1 MHLPPLRHLAAAT
14 TLACATLSAQ
24 AQITTG
30 AMTAP
35 RMFHQASA
43 LADGRVLLTGGAS
56 NPSSAVL
63 ASTEIYDP
71 ASGTF
76 QPQAPMLVAKREH
89 AAVTLQDGR
98 VLVAGGMTPNG
109 TFSSFAEIFNPATGQ
124 WTAAAPMNTAFFR
137 TMARLLPDGRV
148 MVADRGGSGGHHAEI
163 YDPARNSFSKSGDMV
178 EQTSWHGMVVLL
190 DGRVLKV
197 GGYTAN
203 GYSRNAEIWD
213 PATNQWSATGQL
225 ATERQ
230 DIQPVLLPDG
240 KVLIAGGRSSMKLSS
255 TEIFDPATG
264 QFSPGG
270 DMPLPFTPDSSTSL
284 GDGTI
289 VFTDPYAR
297 QLLQYQPAS
306 GKWNIAGPKRGA
318 ARETSVTRLPDGSL
332 LLAGG
337 AAQNDA
343 TTYAALF
350 EPACSGQQLALSGTS
365 ATPPGDGG
373 EFSFTVTGA
382 PGCRFEAANVPSWL
396 SPWGP
401 SPYTMPASG
410 SMSFVIKALPNPSG
424 AERSASFYLANE
436 LVTVT
441 QPVSATCPSMPY
453 VSPTITK
460 VGYQGGSGTAYV
472 TAPANCPWYISDMPA
487 FASITSAPNGKGNG
501 SFSYSVPAN
510 PGSMSRSASG
520 QLLALTQSASFT
532 FTQDGPPQCPSAPSV
547 SLGSTTFPAA
557 GGTINATVSAAPTC
571 PWNVSAL
578 PAWVKLASAGSG
590 TGNGSFAITASANK
604 GYALSGSGQVS
615 GPGVASTFNLMQDAS
630 PCASWS
636 INPASVRAP
645 NTGASG
651 SFTIKADASCSWS
664 LGGAPSWITISG
676 ASSGSGNGTI
686 SYSIA
691 PNAGTSRSTQLALTG
706 AGPTLSLGI
715 SQDGPTATACSAP
728 INNGVAVNGNLQSSG
743 CPVGARGAGYYTD
756 RYTFNSEPGR
766 LVTIALSS
774 TAFDTY
780 LYLRNPAGTV
790 IKSDDDSGGG
800 TNSRI
805 SFTLPAG
812 TAGTYT
818 IEATS
823 YASSR
828 TGAYSLTLTQ

>member
-14 TLACATLSAQ
+14 LLACATLSAH
-24 AQITTG
+24 AQVTTG

-43 LADGRVLLTGGAS
+43 LADGRIVVTGGTS
-56 NPSSAVL
+56 KPGNPL
-63 ASTEIYDP
+63 YASTEIYDP
-71 ASGTF
+71 ATGQFTSA
-76 QPQAPMLVAKREH
+76 APMLTPRREH
-89 AAVTLQDGR
+89 GAVTLQDGR
-98 VLVAGGMTPNG
+98 VLVAGGMTPNS
-109 TFSSFAEIFNPATGQ
+109 TFSSLAEIYDPATGQ
-124 WTAAAPMNTAFFR
+124 WTQAAPMNTAYFR

-148 MVADRGGSGGHHAEI
+148 LVASRDDSGHHAEI
-163 YDPARNSFSKSGDMV
+163 YDPVKGTFSKSGDMV
-178 EQTSWHGMVVLL
+178 ETTSWHGMVVLA
-190 DGRVLKV
+190 DGRVLKA

-213 PATNQWSATGQL
+213 PATNQWSATGQMS
-225 ATERQ
+225 TERQ

-240 KVLIAGGRSSMKLSS
+240 KVLVAGGRSSMKLAS
-255 TEIFDPATG
+255 TEIYDPATG
-264 QFSPGG
+264 KFSPGA
-270 DMPLPFTPDSSTSL
+270 DMPIAFTPDSSTTL

-297 QLLQYQPAS
+297 ELLQYQPAS

-318 ARETSVTRLPDGSL
+318 ARETSVTRLPDGAL

-337 AAQNDA
+337 AALNDA
-343 TTYAALF
+343 TSYAAVF
-350 EPACSGQQLALSGTS
+350 EQACAGQQLALSATT

-373 EFSFTVTGA
+373 EFSINVTGA

-401 SPYTMPASG
+401 SPYIMPPSG
-410 SMSFVIKALPNPSG
+410 TFSYVIKALPNPSG
-424 AERSASFYLANE
+424 AERSASFYLANQ

-453 VSPTITK
+453 VTPTITRI
-460 VGYQGGSGTAYV
+460 GYQGGSGTAYV
-472 TAPANCPWYISDMPA
+472 SAPATCPWFISDMPA
-487 FASITSAPNGKGNG
+487 FASLTSASSGKGNG
-501 SFSYSVPAN
+501 SFTYSVPAN
-510 PGSMSRSASG
+510 PGSTSRSASG
-520 QLLALTQSASFT
+520 QLLAAAQSASFT
-532 FTQDGPPQCPSAPSV
+532 FTQDGPPQCPTAPSI
-547 SLGSTTFPAA
+547 SLSSTTFPAA

-571 PWNVSAL
+571 PWTVSAL
-578 PAWVKLASAGSG
+578 PAWVKLATAASG
-590 TGNGSFAITASANK
+590 TGNGSFALTASANK
-604 GYALSGSGQVS
+604 GFALSGSGQVS
-615 GPGVASTFNLMQDAS
+615 GPGVASTFNLLQEAS

-636 INPASVRAP
+636 VSPTSVRAS
-645 NTGASG
+645 NTGATG
-651 SFTIKADASCSWS
+651 SFTVKADASCSWNLS
-664 LGGAPSWITISG
+664 AAPSWITISG
-676 ASSGSGNGTI
+676 ASNGSGNGTI

-691 PNAGTSRSTQLALTG
+691 PNSGTSRSSTLSLSG
-706 AGPTLSLGI
+706 AGPTLSL
-715 SQDGPTATACSAP
+715 SVNQDGQTATACSTQV
-728 INNGVAVNGNLQSSG
+728 NSGVPVNGNLQSSG
-743 CPVGARGAGYYTD
+743 CPVGARGTGYYTD
-756 RYTFNSEPGR
+756 RYTFNSEPGK

-780 LYLRNPAGTV
+780 LYLRNPAGSV

-823 YASSR
+823 YSSGR
-828 TGAYSLTLTQ
+828 TGAYTLTFTQ